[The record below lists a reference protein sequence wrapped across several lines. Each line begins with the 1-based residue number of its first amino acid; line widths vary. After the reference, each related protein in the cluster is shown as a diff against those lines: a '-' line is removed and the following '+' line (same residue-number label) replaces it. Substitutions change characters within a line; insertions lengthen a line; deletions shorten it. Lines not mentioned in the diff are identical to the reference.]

1 MTSAT
6 PAKEAAKAAS
16 TVSSDVANA
25 LPTALPMK
33 KPGNKKT
40 ALALA
45 SMALVFFAG
54 VIVKRWLFP
63 GP

>member
-1 MTSAT
+1 MSVSNQ
-6 PAKEAAKAAS
+6 AKEHSEMAAKEPS
-16 TVSSDVANA
+16 
-25 LPTALPMK
+25 K